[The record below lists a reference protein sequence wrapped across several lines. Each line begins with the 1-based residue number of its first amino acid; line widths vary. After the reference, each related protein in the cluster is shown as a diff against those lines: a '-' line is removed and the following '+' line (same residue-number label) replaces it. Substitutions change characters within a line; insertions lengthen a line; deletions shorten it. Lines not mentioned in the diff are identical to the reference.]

1 MLVTYEIN
9 SEIEKKH
16 LKSFI
21 AIDKV
26 KLHLLNLT
34 VKNYNLC
41 FACLLSRLEILKRK
55 GKKEGQKKEGNGPFL
70 TDFEYHCLTR
80 IRLDLDP
87 AEREDFHGQICGRS

>member
-16 LKSFI
+16 LESFI

-34 VKNYNLC
+34 VKNDKLC
-41 FACLLSRLEILKRK
+41 FVCLLSRLEILKERK
-55 GKKEGQKKEGNGPFL
+55 RKKDKKKKEMGLSSQ
-70 TDFEYHCLTR
+70 
-80 IRLDLDP
+80 RL
-87 AEREDFHGQICGRS
+87 

>member
-16 LKSFI
+16 LESFI

-34 VKNYNLC
+34 VKNYKLC
-41 FACLLSRLEILKRK
+41 FVCLLSRLEILKERK
-55 GKKEGQKKEGNGPFL
+55 RKKDKKKKEMGLSSQ
-70 TDFEYHCLTR
+70 
-80 IRLDLDP
+80 RL
-87 AEREDFHGQICGRS
+87 